1 MQRQEIA
8 RLSAA
13 LERITRLV
21 RATDLPGG
29 LSSVAASALYALAV
43 DGPVRLTALAAAE
56 HVTQPAMTQLVQRLE
71 RDGLVERLPDP
82 ADGRAV
88 LVTITDAGAALSAER
103 RAARADALAAVL
115 DDLGPDEHDA
125 LAAAVPALE
134 HLAAAPIH
142 AAPIR
147 TAPAAAAPAAASS
160 IAPASIAPASTR

>member
-1 MQRQEIA
+1 MQQQEIV

-21 RATDLPGG
+21 RAADLPGG

-103 RAARADALAAVL
+103 RAARAGALAAVL
-115 DDLGPDEHDA
+115 DDLGPDELVA

-134 HLAAAPIH
+134 HLAAAPI
-142 AAPIR
+142 R
-147 TAPAAAAPAAASS
+147 TAPVAASGAAS
-160 IAPASIAPASTR
+160 ASTAPASAR